1 MEFGQAVGTLAR
13 QHFANG
19 VWPTGT
25 DSDRTEERAKA
36 TLDAME
42 HRLPIFEATLC
53 AERSVTRCDILVPD
67 GDNAWRIVEVK
78 SGAVEPGDTPRP
90 EWIQDVAF
98 QWMVAS
104 AAGIELRSAALMCLN
119 KQYVFPGGEFN
130 LSDLFQ
136 IIDVTELVHE
146 SLPRVQE
153 DWAWLLSCE
162 SDEKEPDSFLRTACK
177 ECDWLKDCQTDLPV
191 ESILYLP
198 GVRSKTLAE
207 LQSVGIKTIP
217 DVPRDLVTRTQQ
229 NCWNVFQ
236 SGEGYVGKKLES
248 ALDNIKYPAAF
259 VDFETFMVP
268 LPLIP
273 GTRPWQAVP
282 FQWSMHWMETRDSD
296 VVHVDFLAEEPG
308 DPRQDF
314 VESLYAM
321 VKDAGSVLCYSAAEQ
336 TILKQLVREGV
347 TGAEELAQFWLPR
360 QVDLLALVRDHLYMP
375 GFMGGYSIKRVISTL
390 IPGFGYSD
398 LAIQSGDEVAPAYLK
413 MHAPDTPQDAKRQI
427 ARDLRQYCHRDTESL
442 VRLVKVLR
450 QLVQ

>member
-1 MEFGQAVGTLAR
+1 
-13 QHFANG
+13 
-19 VWPTGT
+19 
-25 DSDRTEERAKA
+25 
-36 TLDAME
+36 
-42 HRLPIFEATLC
+42 
-53 AERSVTRCDILVPD
+53 
-67 GDNAWRIVEVK
+67 
-78 SGAVEPGDTPRP
+78 
-90 EWIQDVAF
+90 
-98 QWMVAS
+98 
-104 AAGIELRSAALMCLN
+104 
-119 KQYVFPGGEFN
+119 
-130 LSDLFQ
+130 
-136 IIDVTELVHE
+136 
-146 SLPRVQE
+146 
-153 DWAWLLSCE
+153 
-162 SDEKEPDSFLRTACK
+162 
-177 ECDWLKDCQTDLPV
+177 
-191 ESILYLP
+191 
-198 GVRSKTLAE
+198 VRSKTLAE